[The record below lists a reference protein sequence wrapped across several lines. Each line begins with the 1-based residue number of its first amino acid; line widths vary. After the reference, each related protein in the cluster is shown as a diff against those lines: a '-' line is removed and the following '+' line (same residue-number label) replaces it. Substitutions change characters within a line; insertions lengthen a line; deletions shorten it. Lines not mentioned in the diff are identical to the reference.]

1 MNTGLLRPA
10 VATAP
15 TVYGIET
22 IKSRQKLSAMYSV
35 ATAPTVYGIETYNN
49 PSTWVGSSVATAP
62 TVYGIETIW

>member
-22 IKSRQKLSAMYSV
+22 SKPCEHNSCTRASV
-35 ATAPTVYGIETYNN
+35 ATAPTVYGIETLAEHHFL
-49 PSTWVGSSVATAP
+49 S
-62 TVYGIETIW
+62 